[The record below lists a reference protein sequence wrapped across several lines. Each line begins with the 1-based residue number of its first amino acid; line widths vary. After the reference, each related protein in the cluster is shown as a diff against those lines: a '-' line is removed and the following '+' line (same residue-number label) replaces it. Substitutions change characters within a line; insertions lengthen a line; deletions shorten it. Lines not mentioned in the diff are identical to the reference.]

1 MGLTAF
7 PNGVSSF
14 GVPVVGSGPSIP
26 ASTGTYFFVDSTTGS
41 NSNSGRDKD
50 HPVATITYA
59 LTLCTASKGDVIV
72 VMPGYTET
80 VTAAITVNKAG
91 VYIIGLGWGNLIPSI
106 QGNGA
111 IDAVSITAANVTL
124 DNFQFPSPDTDAQ
137 TAVINVTAA
146 GVTIRNIRAIGSETS
161 NNVVDMITLA
171 SGADDCTIENVRL
184 FNSVV
189 AVNSFLSLE
198 AAVARLLVRNCVFQG
213 ECVTAGIID
222 SGASTFLYFENLIVA
237 TVGTTIPAAIL
248 DANPTGVVNNC
259 GWLGTHTTIASNF
272 NAGNALRLKE
282 SYVLEA
288 TDASVQATDII
299 PAKDTE

>member
-26 ASTGTYFFVDSTTGS
+26 ASTGTYFFVDSSTGS

-80 VTAAITVNKAG
+80 VTAAITLSKAG
-91 VYIIGLGWGNLIPSI
+91 VYVIGLGWGNLRPTIT
-106 QGNGA
+106 GNFAG
-111 IDAVSITAANVTL
+111 DAMTITAANVVV
-124 DNFQFPSPDTDAQ
+124 DNIRFAGPSTDAQ
-137 TAVINVTAA
+137 TADINVAAA
-146 GVTIRNIRAIGSETS
+146 GVTLRNLEMIGSVGS
-161 NNVVDMITLA
+161 QNVVDCITLA
-171 SGADDCTIENVRL
+171 SGADDCTIENVYVY
-184 FNSVV
+184 NTTV
-189 AVNSFLSLE
+189 AVNSFLSIE
-198 AAVARLLVRNCVFQG
+198 AAVARLKVLNCFFFG
-213 ECVTAGIID
+213 DIVTAGISD
-222 SGASTFLYFENLIVA
+222 GAAATQIYLANTVVG
-237 TVGTTIPAAIL
+237 TVGTTIPGCIL
-248 DANPTGVVNNC
+248 DSNPTGVVNNVA
-259 GWLGTHTTIASNF
+259 WLGTHTTIASN
-272 NAGNALRLKE
+272 AQTGNAIRLKE

-288 TDASVQATDII
+288 TDGSVQATDII